1 MNLSVFTVFR
11 KPKLRRHGD
20 WPATEC
26 EASEVLSGGQWPW
39 PNIGRPLV
47 QLKQIE
53 AAFHEAGHAVV
64 ARYFGLNVIQLSIRF
79 RVEHHEDVQIISY
92 GTVWRS
98 RYPTFSRRVF
108 QTEKAAV
115 LAYENLD
122 PPHPASLDAPRPR
135 GLLGDEGKIHVAL
148 AGFVAAKKHL
158 GYSIFGI
165 GRDDLKN
172 FHRGVSCCYGGLSR
186 FVPDSSIAFL
196 RDRYLNSCEEILSK
210 PEVWEWVE
218 AVAEAALRSECG
230 VLTGDEIDSLWP
242 LSPNQPDPLLPVAA

>member
-20 WPATEC
+20 WPAAEC

-47 QLKQIE
+47 QLEQIE
-53 AAFHEAGHAVV
+53 TAFHEAGHAVV

-79 RVEHHEDVQIISY
+79 RVEHYGSVSRSY
-92 GTVWRS
+92 
-98 RYPTFSRRVF
+98 YPTFSRRVF

-158 GYSIFGI
+158 GYSILGI
-165 GRDDLKN
+165 SGGDLKN
-172 FHRGVSCCYGGLSR
+172 FHRGVSCCYGGPSG
-186 FVPDSSIAFL
+186 FVPGSSIAFL

-210 PEVWEWVE
+210 PEIWEWVE

-230 VLTGDEIDSLWP
+230 VLTCDEIDSLWP
-242 LSPNQPDPLLPVAA
+242 LSPNQPDPLLPTAA

>member
-1 MNLSVFTVFR
+1 MNLSDFTVFR

-20 WPATEC
+20 WPATEF
-26 EASEVLSGGQWPW
+26 EASEVPPGGQWPW

-47 QLKQIE
+47 QLEQIE
-53 AAFHEAGHAVV
+53 TAFHEAGHAVV
-64 ARYFGLNVIQLSIRF
+64 ARYFGLNVIQLSIRI
-79 RVEHHEDVQIISY
+79 RGEHY
-92 GTVWRS
+92 GAVWRS

-158 GYSIFGI
+158 GYSILGI
-165 GRDDLKN
+165 SGDDLKN
-172 FHRGVSCCYGGLSR
+172 FHRGVSCCYGGPSG
-186 FVPDSSIAFL
+186 FVPGSSIAFL

-210 PEVWEWVE
+210 PEIWEWVE

-242 LSPNQPDPLLPVAA
+242 LSPNQPDPLLPTAA

>member
-1 MNLSVFTVFR
+1 MFR

-165 GRDDLKN
+165 GRGDLKN

>member
-1 MNLSVFTVFR
+1 MNLSDFTVSR
-11 KPKLRRHGD
+11 NPNRRRHGD
-20 WPATEC
+20 WPAAEC

-53 AAFHEAGHAVV
+53 TAFHEAGHAVV

-79 RVEHHEDVQIISY
+79 RVEHYGSVSRSY
-92 GTVWRS
+92 
-98 RYPTFSRRVF
+98 YPTFSRRVF

-158 GYSIFGI
+158 GYSSFGI
-165 GRDDLKN
+165 NSGDLKN
-172 FHRGVSCCYGGLSR
+172 FHRDVSCCYGGLSR

-210 PEVWEWVE
+210 PEIWEWVE

-230 VLTGDEIDSLWP
+230 VLTCDEIDSLWP
-242 LSPNQPDPLLPVAA
+242 LSPNQPDPLLPTAA

>member
-20 WPATEC
+20 WPAAEC

-47 QLKQIE
+47 QLEQIE
-53 AAFHEAGHAVV
+53 TAFHEAGHAVV
-64 ARYFGLNVIQLSIRF
+64 ARYFGLNVIQLSIRI
-79 RVEHHEDVQIISY
+79 RGEHY
-92 GTVWRS
+92 GAVWRS

-158 GYSIFGI
+158 GYSILGI
-165 GRDDLKN
+165 SGVDLKN
-172 FHRGVSCCYGGLSR
+172 FHRGVSCCYGGPSG
-186 FVPDSSIAFL
+186 FVPGSSIAFL

-210 PEVWEWVE
+210 PEIWEWVE

-230 VLTGDEIDSLWP
+230 VLTGDEIDSL
-242 LSPNQPDPLLPVAA
+242 

>member
-20 WPATEC
+20 WPAAEC

-47 QLKQIE
+47 QLEQIE
-53 AAFHEAGHAVV
+53 TAFHEAGHAVV

-79 RVEHHEDVQIISY
+79 RVEHYGSVSRSY
-92 GTVWRS
+92 
-98 RYPTFSRRVF
+98 YPTFSRRVF

-158 GYSIFGI
+158 GYSILGI
-165 GRDDLKN
+165 SGGDLKN
-172 FHRGVSCCYGGLSR
+172 FHRGVSCCYGGPSG
-186 FVPDSSIAFL
+186 FVPGSSIAFL

-230 VLTGDEIDSLWP
+230 VLTCDEIDSLWP
-242 LSPNQPDPLLPVAA
+242 LSPNQPDPLLPTAA

>member
-1 MNLSVFTVFR
+1 MNLSDFTVFR

-20 WPATEC
+20 WPATEF
-26 EASEVLSGGQWPW
+26 EASEVPPGGQWPW

-53 AAFHEAGHAVV
+53 TAFHEAGHAVV
-64 ARYFGLNVIQLSIRF
+64 ARYFGLNVIQLSIRI
-79 RVEHHEDVQIISY
+79 RGEYY

-135 GLLGDEGKIHVAL
+135 GLLGDEGNIHVAL

-158 GYSIFGI
+158 GYSILGI
-165 GRDDLKN
+165 SGGDLKN
-172 FHRGVSCCYGGLSR
+172 FHRGVSCCYGGPSG
-186 FVPDSSIAFL
+186 FVPGSSIAFL

-210 PEVWEWVE
+210 PEIWEWVE

-242 LSPNQPDPLLPVAA
+242 LSPNQPDPLLPTAA